1 MLTRIINALIQ
12 VLAMIASAVLSLLP
26 DSPFQ
31 WSVVNVIKS
40 MPYISVVFY
49 FVPFEAMIS
58 VTMAYITAVT
68 GYYVLRW
75 ILRLVKMV
83 GD

>member
-1 MLTRIINALIQ
+1 MLTSILNALIQ
-12 VLAMIASAVLSLLP
+12 FFAFVSNAVLSLLP

-40 MPYISVVFY
+40 MPYIGVVFY
-49 FVPFEAMIS
+49 FIPFEGMIS
-58 VTMAYITAVT
+58 LTMAYITAVI
-68 GYYVLRW
+68 GYYSVRWVLR
-75 ILRLVKMV
+75 IIKMV